1 MLFLIKDYTLFRFLY
16 YSLMSF
22 FVFFFIP
29 GSHVIYHNTFSSVNR
44 FPWASGGCDS
54 FSDFFFF
61 FNDIDSFEEY
71 CCGILQ
77 NTSHLEF
84 VWCFFSWLDCS
95 NVSLGRKTIEI
106 KYNSYHSILS
116 HMINIIFTFDVDFDH
131 LVVIVLFARFLHGWV
146 IQSSFYIVLF
156 A

>member
-1 MLFLIKDYTLFRFLY
+1 MFFSFQDLMWFTIIHLALWTGFLELPVAVTVSR
-16 YSLMSF
+16 
-22 FVFFFIP
+22 
-29 GSHVIYHNTFSSVNR
+29 T
-44 FPWASGGCDS
+44 
-54 FSDFFFF
+54 FFFF

-156 A
+156 G